1 MVEEEKFQIVSY
13 SEFLGCKTSN
23 AWIQE
28 ALQHPDTLLI
38 DHANCEKKAA
48 NTALHLMFR
57 YIEHRTIQLKLSRLA
72 REELRHFEQVL
83 QIMGKRNIPYRYVS
97 ASEYAKRLMV
107 GVRANEPGRL
117 IDKLIIGAF
126 IEARSCERFHVIAPF
141 LDNELCSFYQHLA
154 QSESR
159 HFMEYITMA
168 HSVNNGVESIDNR
181 VQVFKALEQ
190 NAINTQ
196 DQEFRLHS
204 GSTAFIPDQNTYGN
218 K

>member
-1 MVEEEKFQIVSY
+1 M
-13 SEFLGCKTSN
+13 
-23 AWIQE
+23 
-28 ALQHPDTLLI
+28 
-38 DHANCEKKAA
+38 
-48 NTALHLMFR
+48 
-57 YIEHRTIQLKLSRLA
+57 A

-83 QIMGKRNIPYRYVS
+83 QIMGKRNISYRYVS
-97 ASEYAKRLMV
+97 ASEYAKRLMA

-141 LDNELCSFYQHLA
+141 LDNELRSFYQRLA

-168 HSVNNGVESIDNR
+168 YSVNNEVESINKR
-181 VQVFKALEQ
+181 VQVFKALEH

-204 GSTAFIPDQNTYGN
+204 GMPTFIPDQNPYN
-218 K
+218 NR